1 MVKLKTNVQLIHK
14 KMVIVVFNTQLL
26 LLCVINKL
34 EEI

>member
-14 KMVIVVFNTQLL
+14 TMVIVVFNTQLL